1 MSSYRIEDAGRRAE
15 ELKDEEILD
24 LYWNRTE
31 SAITESQK
39 SYGKYCYSIAFNIL
53 HDQMDSEE
61 CLNDTWMRAW
71 NTIPPSRPSRLSL
84 FLGTITRNLAFDVWK
99 SKSAAKRGGGQTG
112 EVLEELEECIPAK
125 QTTEEVVEMHE
136 LQKTINT
143 FLRGIA
149 EKDCNVFIR
158 RYYYAESL
166 DQIAEKY
173 GMKLATVKTSLFRTR
188 TKLKEYLIK
197 EGVNI

>member
-1 MSSYRIEDAGRRAE
+1 M
-15 ELKDEEILD
+15 KDEEILD

-53 HDQMDSEE
+53 HDDCDSEE
-61 CLNDTWMRAW
+61 CVNDTWMRAW
-71 NTIPPSRPSRLSL
+71 KSIPPARPNRLAL

-99 SKSAAKRGGGQTG
+99 AKSAAKRGNGQTG
-112 EVLEELEECIPAK
+112 EVLEELEECIPDR
-125 QTTEEVVEMHE
+125 QTTEDIVEMHE
-136 LQKTINT
+136 LQKTINS

-149 EKDCNVFIR
+149 LKDRNVFIR
-158 RYYYAESL
+158 RYYYAESIEEVA
-166 DQIAEKY
+166 DKY
-173 GMKLATVKTSLFRTR
+173 GMKVATVKTSLFRTR
-188 TKLKEYLIK
+188 NKLKEYLIK